1 MSEKKSSEFPSHD
14 ELNIAGN
21 VPLPAP
27 PPFPDI
33 ELIKSNTPFDKT
45 YQQNILTTAKG
56 GSISFIGRTFEYFVR
71 FIFSIL
77 VARAI
82 GAEQYGLYTLGLTI
96 IPILSMLAL
105 LGLQTGVVAY
115 LAPAIREN
123 NEKKIWGIIQI
134 SAGIPALLSI
144 LFGISL
150 FLLAKPVAIQGFQDP
165 RLIPLFQIV
174 SVSIPMDA
182 ISFIA
187 YQIIISYKKPQ
198 YSVLA
203 NNVVLPVVKLL
214 LSIGFLALGMGVTG
228 IILAHVIASAFGFI
242 LIIYYVNSLFSLKR
256 TLTPT
261 KQLTVQLLKYS
272 LPVHLGW
279 VLNTIRGTLETLVLG
294 FVGLISGVGIFAV
307 ASRISTLGTLLFL
320 SVGNIST
327 PLIAEFHNRGEM
339 GQLER
344 LYKTTTKWVLMF
356 NLPLFLTFV
365 FFSKPILSIFGADFT
380 NGSTALVVLA
390 VGNLVYTG
398 TGIGANI
405 LDMTNHTKFNSINS
419 AILIV
424 VTITTDL
431 LLIPRWGV
439 IGAAAAS
446 SFSTVIVN
454 LICLIEVY
462 ILLKIRPYGREI
474 IKPLLA
480 ISMTAVILV
489 LINPLLVLPTFWHL
503 VVGGLVLWSVY
514 TLILTRLG
522 FSEEDLLILSKIH
535 SRFISLN
542 PFRRSVAL

>member
-1 MSEKKSSEFPSHD
+1 LSEKKSSEFQIHA
-14 ELNIAGN
+14 ELHIAGDGTIPSN
-21 VPLPAP
+21 P
-27 PPFPDI
+27 PIPDI
-33 ELIKSNTPFDKT
+33 EISDSSTSSDKT
-45 YQQNILTTAKG
+45 YQENMLTTAKG

-77 VARAI
+77 VARAV
-82 GAEQYGLYTLGLTI
+82 GSEQYGLYTLGLTI
-96 IPILSMLAL
+96 VPILSMLAL

-123 NEKKIWGIIQI
+123 DEKKIWGIIQI

-144 LFGISL
+144 LFGVVL
-150 FLLAKPVAIQGFQDP
+150 FFLAEPIAIQAFHDP
-165 RLIPLFQIV
+165 RLIPLLKIV

-203 NNVVLPVVKLL
+203 NNIVLPVAKLL
-214 LSIGFLALGMGVTG
+214 LSIGFLALGMGVAG

-242 LIIYYVNSLFSLKR
+242 LIVYYVNSLFSLKR
-256 TLTPT
+256 PLTPT
-261 KQLTVQLLKYS
+261 KQMTIQLLKYS

-307 ASRISTLGTLLFL
+307 AARISTLGTLLFL

-365 FFSKPILSIFGADFT
+365 FFSKPILSIFGGDFSD
-380 NGSTALVVLA
+380 GSTALIVLA
-390 VGNLVYTG
+390 IGNLVYTG

-431 LLIPRWGV
+431 ILIPRWGV

-454 LICLIEVY
+454 LICLVEVY
-462 ILLKIRPYGREI
+462 VLLKIRPFGREI
-474 IKPLLA
+474 IKPLIA
-480 ISMTAVILV
+480 ISITTVILL
-489 LINPLLVLPTFWHL
+489 LINPLLALPTFWHL
-503 VVGGLVLWSVY
+503 VVGGLILWSIY
-514 TLILTRLG
+514 TLILSRLG
-522 FSEEDLLILSKIH
+522 FSDEDRLIFSKFR
-535 SRFISLN
+535 SRAISLN
-542 PFRRSVAL
+542 PFRRPVAL

>member
-1 MSEKKSSEFPSHD
+1 MSEKKPSEFQLHD
-14 ELNIAGN
+14 NLHDTGDGT
-21 VPLPAP
+21 LPAAAP
-27 PPFPDI
+27 VPDI
-33 ELIKSNTPFDKT
+33 KNIQSSTSSDKT

-56 GSISFIGRTFEYFVR
+56 GSISFMGRTFEYLVR
-71 FIFSIL
+71 FIFSIV

-96 IPILSMLAL
+96 IPILSMLSL

-115 LAPAIREN
+115 LAPAIRDN
-123 NEKKIWGIIQI
+123 DEKKIWEIIQI

-144 LFGISL
+144 LFGVVL
-150 FLLAKPVAIQGFQDP
+150 FFMAEPIAIQGFNDS

-174 SVSIPMDA
+174 SVIVPMDA

-198 YSVLA
+198 YSVLS
-203 NNVVLPVVKLL
+203 NNVVLPVAKLL
-214 LSIGFLALGMGVTG
+214 LSIGFLALGMGVNG
-228 IILAHVIASAFGFI
+228 IILAHVIASAIGFI
-242 LIIYYVNSLFSLKR
+242 IIIYYVNSLFSLKR
-256 TLTPT
+256 PFTPT
-261 KQLTVQLLKYS
+261 KRMTVEILKYS

-279 VLNTIRGTLETLVLG
+279 VLNTLRGTLETIVLG

-307 ASRISTLGTLLFL
+307 AARISTLGTLLFL

-327 PLIAEFHNRGEM
+327 PLIAEFYNRGEM

-380 NGSTALVVLA
+380 NGSTALIVLA

-454 LICLIEVY
+454 IICLVEVY

-474 IKPLLA
+474 IKPLSA
-480 ISMTAVILV
+480 ISITTVIFL
-489 LINPLLVLPTFWHL
+489 LINPLLSLPTFWHL
-503 VVGGLVLWSVY
+503 VVGGLILWSIY
-514 TLILTRLG
+514 ILILAWLG
-522 FSEEDLLILSKIH
+522 FSKEELLIF
-535 SRFISLN
+535 SRLRSRVTSIN
-542 PFRRSVAL
+542 PFHRPVSL

>member
-1 MSEKKSSEFPSHD
+1 MSEKKSSKFHLQD
-14 ELNIAGN
+14 DLNIVGN
-21 VPLPAP
+21 GTIPSTQPI
-27 PPFPDI
+27 PDI
-33 ELIKSNTPFDKT
+33 EISESCTSSDKT

-56 GSISFIGRTFEYFVR
+56 GSISFIGRTFEYIVR

-96 IPILSMLAL
+96 VPILSMLAL

-123 NEKKIWGIIQI
+123 DEKKIWRIIQI

-144 LFGISL
+144 FFGVVLFILSE
-150 FLLAKPVAIQGFQDP
+150 PIAIQGFHDP
-165 RLIPLFQIV
+165 RLITLFQIV

-203 NNVVLPVVKLL
+203 HNVVLPVAKLL
-214 LSIGFLALGMGVTG
+214 LSMGFLALGMGVVG

-256 TLTPT
+256 PITPT
-261 KQLTVQLLKYS
+261 KQMTVELLKYS

-279 VLNTIRGTLETLVLG
+279 VLNIIRGTLETIVLG

-307 ASRISTLGTLLFL
+307 AARISSLGTLLFL

-339 GQLER
+339 EQLER

-365 FFSKPILSIFGADFT
+365 FFSKPILSIFGGDFT
-380 NGSTALVVLA
+380 NGSTALIVLA

-454 LICLIEVY
+454 LICLVEVY

-474 IKPLLA
+474 IKPLIA
-480 ISMTAVILV
+480 ISITTVILL
-489 LINPLLVLPTFWHL
+489 LINPFLTLPTFWNL
-503 VVGGLVLWSVY
+503 VVGGLILWSIY
-514 TLILTRLG
+514 TLILSRLG
-522 FSEEDLLILSKIH
+522 FSEEDLLIFSKLR
-535 SRFISLN
+535 SRAISLN
-542 PFRRSVAL
+542 PFRRPVVL

>member
-1 MSEKKSSEFPSHD
+1 M
-14 ELNIAGN
+14 
-21 VPLPAP
+21 
-27 PPFPDI
+27 
-33 ELIKSNTPFDKT
+33 
-45 YQQNILTTAKG
+45 LTTAKG

-77 VARAI
+77 VARAV
-82 GAEQYGLYTLGLTI
+82 GSEQYGLYTLGLTI
-96 IPILSMLAL
+96 VPILSMLAL

-123 NEKKIWGIIQI
+123 DEKKIWGIIQI

-144 LFGISL
+144 LFGVVL
-150 FLLAKPVAIQGFQDP
+150 FLLAEPIAILGFHDP
-165 RLIPLFQIV
+165 RLIPLLQIV

-203 NNVVLPVVKLL
+203 HNIVLPVAKLL
-214 LSIGFLALGMGVTG
+214 LSIGFLLLGMGVAG
-228 IILAHVIASAFGFI
+228 IILAHVIASAIGFI
-242 LIIYYVNSLFSLKR
+242 LIIYFVNSLFSLKR
-256 TLTPT
+256 PLTPS
-261 KQLTVQLLKYS
+261 KQMTVEILKYS

-307 ASRISTLGTLLFL
+307 AARISSLGTLLFL

-365 FFSKPILSIFGADFT
+365 FFAKPILSIFGGDFT
-380 NGSTALVVLA
+380 NGSTALIILA
-390 VGNLVYTG
+390 IGNLVYTG

-454 LICLIEVY
+454 LICMLEVY
-462 ILLKIRPYGREI
+462 FLLKIRPYGREI
-474 IKPLLA
+474 IKPLIA
-480 ISMTAVILV
+480 ISITTVILL
-489 LINPLLVLPTFWHL
+489 LINPLLALPTFWHL
-503 VVGGLVLWSVY
+503 VVGGLILWSIY
-514 TLILTRLG
+514 TLILSRLG
-522 FSEEDLLILSKIH
+522 FSEEDLLIFSKLR
-535 SRFISLN
+535 SRAISLV
-542 PFRRSVAL
+542 PFRRPVVL